1 MPKKVQLTRKQAEP
15 EFHHFQ
21 LSSAFGNRMVSAK
34 DSGEIIRACYRVAE
48 RKGLQCTVTPEEARQ
63 ER

>member
-1 MPKKVQLTRKQAEP
+1 MPKKVQLTRKHAEP

-48 RKGLQCTVTPEEARQ
+48 RKGLPCTVTPEEARQ